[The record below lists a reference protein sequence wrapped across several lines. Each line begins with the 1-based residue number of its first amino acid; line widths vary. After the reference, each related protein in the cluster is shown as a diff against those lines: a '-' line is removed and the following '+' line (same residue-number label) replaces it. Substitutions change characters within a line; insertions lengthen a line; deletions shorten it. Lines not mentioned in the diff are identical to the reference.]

1 MEKNPRNMTIT
12 LGLAMTGI
20 SGLLSLAYPAA
31 LITVGAGIAITYLGL
46 RFKPR
51 EKADT
56 RIQVKAATPT
66 TSRLTKLTVA
76 LSILAILT
84 ASISSYTAYRAYAAT
99 QYSFPQGQTFS
110 IGVAYSF
117 ASSTSNN
124 LLLPGSTGNVTLT
137 ITSGLKTPAQV
148 SLTFNAT
155 NPSEWGW
162 NGNQVG
168 GQGFCPPGPSTQ
180 QLQMSLNSQ
189 TFLPA
194 NADLS
199 FLNGCGSVPTNA
211 IVTVSPGTNTY
222 MALLTVSPSASL
234 ATVFSIHW
242 FATTA

>member
-1 MEKNPRNMTIT
+1 MKNIQ
-12 LGLAMTGI
+12 
-20 SGLLSLAYPAA
+20 
-31 LITVGAGIAITYLGL
+31 
-46 RFKPR
+46 
-51 EKADT
+51 T
-56 RIQVKAATPT
+56 RANQATPT
-66 TSRLTKLTVA
+66 TSKWTRLTVA
-76 LSILAILT
+76 LSILAIL
-84 ASISSYTAYRAYAAT
+84 SSMIGTYTAYRAYAAT

-155 NPSEWGW
+155 NPGEWGW
-162 NGNQVG
+162 NGNQP
-168 GQGFCPPGPSTQ
+168 QGFCPPGPSTQ
-180 QLQMSLNSQ
+180 QLQMSMNGG

-194 NADLS
+194 NADQS

-222 MALLTVSPSASL
+222 TAILTVSPSASL

-242 FATTA
+242 FASTA

>member
-1 MEKNPRNMTIT
+1 MEN
-12 LGLAMTGI
+12 
-20 SGLLSLAYPAA
+20 
-31 LITVGAGIAITYLGL
+31 
-46 RFKPR
+46 F
-51 EKADT
+51 
-56 RIQVKAATPT
+56 TPT
-66 TSRLTKLTVA
+66 RERAENPTMLKWTKVTVA
-76 LSILAILT
+76 LSVIAILA
-84 ASISSYTAYRAYAAT
+84 ASMSAYTAYRAYAAT

-162 NGNQVG
+162 NGNKPG
-168 GQGFCPPGPSTQ
+168 GFCDPGPGTQ
-180 QLQMSLNSQ
+180 QMQMSINGAV
-189 TFLPA
+189 FLAA

-199 FLNGCGSVPTNA
+199 FLNGCGSVPTHA

-222 MALLTVSPSASL
+222 TAILTVSTSASL

>member
-1 MEKNPRNMTIT
+1 
-12 LGLAMTGI
+12 MTGI
-20 SGLLSLAYPAA
+20 SALLSLAYPAA
-31 LITVGAGIAITYLGL
+31 LITVGAGIAITYMGL

-51 EKADT
+51 QKADT

-84 ASISSYTAYRAYAAT
+84 ASISTYTAYRAYAAT

-162 NGNQVG
+162 NGNKPG
-168 GQGFCPPGPSTQ
+168 GFCDPGPGTQ
-180 QLQMSLNSQ
+180 QMQMSINGAI
-189 TFLPA
+189 FLPA

-222 MALLTVSPSASL
+222 TAILTVSPSASL

>member
-1 MEKNPRNMTIT
+1 MNNF
-12 LGLAMTGI
+12 GLRTQLRKQDKSHGKVHRKI
-20 SGLLSLAYPAA
+20 
-31 LITVGAGIAITYLGL
+31 VAIT
-46 RFKPR
+46 
-51 EKADT
+51 
-56 RIQVKAATPT
+56 I
-66 TSRLTKLTVA
+66 
-76 LSILAILT
+76 
-84 ASISSYTAYRAYAAT
+84 ASLLIASFGTYTAYRAFAAT
-99 QYSFPQGQTFS
+99 QYAFPQAQTFS

-199 FLNGCGSVPTNA
+199 FLNGCG
-211 IVTVSPGTNTY
+211 G
-222 MALLTVSPSASL
+222 
-234 ATVFSIHW
+234 
-242 FATTA
+242 

>member
-1 MEKNPRNMTIT
+1 MEKFDDSGNPHENTRAQPGKGGDRLPSTPDRPFTKNRAVMAI
-12 LGLAMTGI
+12 AVMA
-20 SGLLSLAYPAA
+20 LL
-31 LITVGAGIAITYLGL
+31 V
-46 RFKPR
+46 
-51 EKADT
+51 
-56 RIQVKAATPT
+56 
-66 TSRLTKLTVA
+66 
-76 LSILAILT
+76 
-84 ASISSYTAYRAYAAT
+84 SSFSAYTAYRAYAAT

-162 NGNQVG
+162 NGNQP
-168 GQGFCPPGPSTQ
+168 QGFCPPGPATQ
-180 QLQMSLNSQ
+180 QMQMSINGAI
-189 TFLPA
+189 FLPA

-199 FLNGCGSVPTNA
+199 FLNGCGSAPTNA